1 MVILRLHLSTNSEKQ
16 GIFMEENISLNNS
29 EWNIMEELWQGQ
41 PKTLMQIVHGMKEKQ
56 GWSKSTT
63 NTMLRRMQEKGY
75 IRYEAGKKAR
85 LYFAVLERKDVVLRE
100 TESFLNRAYGGSLGM
115 LMNTFAENHQLTA
128 AEIEE
133 LRQILHKAEKNE
145 G

>member
-1 MVILRLHLSTNSEKQ
+1 
-16 GIFMEENISLNNS
+16 
-29 EWNIMEELWQGQ
+29 
-41 PKTLMQIVHGMKEKQ
+41 
-56 GWSKSTT
+56 
-63 NTMLRRMQEKGY
+63 MLRRMQEKGY

-128 AEIEE
+128 ADIEE

>member
-1 MVILRLHLSTNSEKQ
+1 
-16 GIFMEENISLNNS
+16 
-29 EWNIMEELWQGQ
+29 
-41 PKTLMQIVHGMKEKQ
+41 
-56 GWSKSTT
+56 
-63 NTMLRRMQEKGY
+63 MLTIEGL
-75 IRYEAGKKAR
+75 I
-85 LYFAVLERKDVVLRE
+85 AVLERKDVVLRE

-128 AEIEE
+128 ADIEE